1 MSITLGFDFENKNII
16 KKEDNVNEVEAAIL
30 EYISSNLECNDPL
43 AFKISANSS
52 NYTTLSYLDVDIVRV
67 KQSLKASWIKI
78 MISNEDNKTQR
89 DNPIFANQKNKG
101 ESFWICPIN
110 DLKEIYPFINRSILM
125 IESWQ

>member
-1 MSITLGFDFENKNII
+1 MITIGYDFENNSFI
-16 KKEDNVNEVEAAIL
+16 KKDKNVNEVEAAIL
-30 EYISSNLECNDPL
+30 EYISNNLECNDPL

-67 KQSLKASWIKI
+67 KQTPKTSWIKI

-101 ESFWICPIN
+101 ESFWKCDVD
-110 DLKEIYPFINRSILM
+110 DLDVLYPFINRTILM

>member
-1 MSITLGFDFENKNII
+1 MITIGYDFEHNNFI
-16 KKEDNVNEVEAAIL
+16 KKDKDINELEAAIL
-30 EYISSNLECNDPL
+30 EYISNNLECNDPL

-67 KQSLKASWIKI
+67 KQTPKTSWIKI
-78 MISNEDNKTQR
+78 MISNDDNKTQR

-101 ESFWICPIN
+101 ESFWICDVD
-110 DLKEIYPFINRSILM
+110 DLDVLYPFINRTILM

>member
-1 MSITLGFDFENKNII
+1 MITIGYDFEHKSFI
-16 KKEDNVNEVEAAIL
+16 KKDRDVNEVEAAIL
-30 EYISSNLECNDPL
+30 EYISNNLECNDPL

-67 KQSLKASWIKI
+67 KQTPKTSWIKI

-89 DNPIFANQKNKG
+89 DNPIFASQKNKG
-101 ESFWICPIN
+101 ESFWKCDVD
-110 DLKEIYPFINRSILM
+110 DLDVLYPFINRTILM

>member
-1 MSITLGFDFENKNII
+1 MITIGYDFENNSFI
-16 KKEDNVNEVEAAIL
+16 KKDKNVNEVEAAIL
-30 EYISSNLECNDPL
+30 EYISNNLECNDPL

-67 KQSLKASWIKI
+67 KQTPKTSWIKI

-89 DNPIFANQKNKG
+89 DNPIFASQKNKG
-101 ESFWICPIN
+101 ESFWKCDVD
-110 DLKEIYPFINRSILM
+110 DLDILYPFINRTILM

>member
-1 MSITLGFDFENKNII
+1 MITIGYDFENNSFI
-16 KKEDNVNEVEAAIL
+16 KKEKDVNEVEAAIL
-30 EYISSNLECNDPL
+30 EYISNNLECNDPL

-67 KQSLKASWIKI
+67 KQTPKTSWIKI
-78 MISNEDNKTQR
+78 MISNDDNKIQR

-101 ESFWICPIN
+101 ESFWKCDVD
-110 DLKEIYPFINRSILM
+110 DLDVLYPFINRTILM